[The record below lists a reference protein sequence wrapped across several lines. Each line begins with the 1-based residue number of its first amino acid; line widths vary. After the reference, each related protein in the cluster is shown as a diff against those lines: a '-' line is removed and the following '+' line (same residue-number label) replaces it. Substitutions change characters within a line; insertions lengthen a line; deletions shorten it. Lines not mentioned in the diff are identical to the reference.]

1 MNELSNK
8 CIQKE
13 IKIRKKVDD
22 DTKIVKKHRINVNAE
37 IRYTYHRKF

>member
-8 CIQKE
+8 CIQKK

-22 DTKIVKKHRINVNAE
+22 AVKIVKKNRMDVNTE
-37 IRYTYHRKF
+37 IRYK

>member
-1 MNELSNK
+1 MNEFSNK

-22 DTKIVKKHRINVNAE
+22 DPKVVKKNRMDVNTE
-37 IRYTYHRKF
+37 IRYN

>member
-1 MNELSNK
+1 MNEL

-22 DTKIVKKHRINVNAE
+22 DAKIVKKNRMNVNAE
-37 IRYTYHRKF
+37 IRYK